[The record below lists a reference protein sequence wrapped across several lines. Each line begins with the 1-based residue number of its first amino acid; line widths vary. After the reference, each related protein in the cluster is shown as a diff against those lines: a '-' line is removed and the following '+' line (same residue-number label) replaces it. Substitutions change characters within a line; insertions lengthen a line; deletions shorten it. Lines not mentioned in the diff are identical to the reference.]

1 MKSANSTAINNSYHQ
16 YNLSAN
22 SHFSDGTNS
31 TSSIIKNSSMA
42 SPSRYLQHDYLQ
54 GNTCLP
60 NSNRL
65 SVHQAD
71 MYDAEMTTCCLPP
84 PSPAPN
90 SDRFIMG
97 IPSPSISVNQHHHH
111 HQTNQSQHQR

>member
-1 MKSANSTAINNSYHQ
+1 
-16 YNLSAN
+16 
-22 SHFSDGTNS
+22 
-31 TSSIIKNSSMA
+31 MA
-42 SPSRYLQHDYLQ
+42 SPSRYMQHEYLQ
-54 GNTCLP
+54 GNSCLP

-71 MYDAEMTTCCLPP
+71 MYDPEITTCCLPP

-97 IPSPSISVNQHHHH
+97 IPSPSISVSQHPH
-111 HQTNQSQHQR
+111 HQTNQSQQR